1 MSQAE
6 DIRKFTYKHYILPA
20 RNKNATQVTIRA
32 GDIHSKMGLKSRMP
46 AVCGALGT
54 KIFEDTYKNKWG
66 HIMSKD
72 IKKDKNHLL
81 LKSINSLRDKN
92 PEDAIRYLEDAINID
107 PDFGEAYL
115 YLARSYAEIGDKESQ
130 RVYKEYEN
138 ASGKDENTIKEER
151 LKKLLEDDVDFKKF
165 VKDMKENLKRE
176 MAEYYEKEEKFSAR
190 VAHYYEKSFRYYLK
204 SLELC
209 LDKEQMFEEISDFAN
224 EIDYYGFDWSILYEL
239 IEKAISLNITN
250 KNAWFNLGAGF
261 IDGGNWYNSDLS
273 VKIHEEI
280 KNMIKSSYRTEE
292 IEYWPD
298 KKIPIVMDEDIFKSS
313 DFEDLNTV
321 LNTLYNLYR
330 DIDNI
335 DKIVE
340 TFWDWYTHSKD
351 KINVVE
357 TFVIDYIFE
366 RKHIIRNREKKTTD
380 KRDTISEEER
390 ERKNQANEIV
400 DEIMDTLK
408 SFIWSKLEKEY
419 GDLWWEDATRDII
432 INKEKAFTLKSKG
445 ELRKIKNEEKNP
457 DWPSLHPFKYLE
469 ERDYV
474 KIILHEKNWPIFQKN
489 FGTPYGGIWNELE
502 SFFGKRNLVKHGT
515 RILEDYEILE
525 LKALLK
531 KINRCIEKDI

>member
-1 MSQAE
+1 MS
-6 DIRKFTYKHYILPA
+6 
-20 RNKNATQVTIRA
+20 
-32 GDIHSKMGLKSRMP
+32 GD
-46 AVCGALGT
+46 T
-54 KIFEDTYKNKWG
+54 KR
-66 HIMSKD
+66 
-72 IKKDKNHLL
+72 DKNHLL
-81 LKSINSLRDKN
+81 LKGINSLRDRN
-92 PEDAIRYLEDAINID
+92 LEDAIRYLEDAISID
-107 PDFGEAYL
+107 HNFGEAYL
-115 YLARSYAEIGDKESQ
+115 YLARSYAELGNEESR
-130 RVYKEYEN
+130 RVYREYEN
-138 ASGKDENTIKEER
+138 TSRNDENTMTKEP
-151 LKKLLEDDVDFKKF
+151 LKRLLEDEMYFKKI
-165 VKDMKENLKRE
+165 VGDMGENIKRE
-176 MAEYYEKEEKFSAR
+176 MAEYEEKEEKFSAR

-224 EIDYYGFDWSILYEL
+224 EIDYYGFDWGILYEL
-239 IEKAISLNITN
+239 VEKAISLNITN
-250 KNAWFNLGAGF
+250 RNAWFNLGAGF

-321 LNTLYNLYR
+321 LNFLYNLYR

-335 DKIVE
+335 DKMVE

-357 TFVIDYIFE
+357 TFVIDYVFE
-366 RKHIIRNREKKTTD
+366 RKHIIRHREKRTND
-380 KRDTISEEER
+380 KRENISEEEKK
-390 ERKNQANEIV
+390 RKNQANEIV

-408 SFIWSKLEKEY
+408 SFIWSKLEKNY
-419 GDLWWEDATRDII
+419 GNSWWEDATSDII

-469 ERDYV
+469 ERDYI
-474 KIILHEKNWPIFQKN
+474 KIILHDKNWPIFQKN
-489 FGTPYGGIWNELE
+489 FGSPDSRIWDELE
-502 SFFGKRNLVKHGT
+502 SFFSKRNLVKHNT